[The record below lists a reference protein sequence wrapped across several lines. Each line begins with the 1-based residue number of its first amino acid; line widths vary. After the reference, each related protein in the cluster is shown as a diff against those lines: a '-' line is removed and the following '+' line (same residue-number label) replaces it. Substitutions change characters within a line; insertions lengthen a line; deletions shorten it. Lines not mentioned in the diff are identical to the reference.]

1 MKFKNI
7 PQSFLDYCRYFQNI
21 DRGQFITNYQ
31 YKKYLNKNWVSLN
44 PQQKQKWKQQNEV
57 SDE

>member
-31 YKKYLNKNWVSLN
+31 YKKYLNKNWVNLDQ
-44 PQQKQKWKQQNEV
+44 QQKQKWKQESEEV
-57 SDE
+57 

>member
-1 MKFKNI
+1 MNFKNI

-31 YKKYLNKNWVSLN
+31 YKKYLNKNWVNLDQ
-44 PQQKQKWKQQNEV
+44 QQKQKWKQESEEV
-57 SDE
+57 